1 MGPLFD
7 KGEGSEPANPAE
19 RLSTEADLARQQPH
33 AGELLRLVE
42 QSLWANRLWIEFVH
56 SQLEPESR
64 PRELLGHLVVAERV
78 WLDRID
84 GEQKTPEMFPTLQ
97 KGELLRGLDENH
109 RRCID
114 LMTGARLEDVIH
126 FRRDTG
132 EQYHARIADIIL
144 HLVTHG
150 HHHRGQLAMHYGRKG
165 VSDYPSADHIDF
177 LIANAL

>member
-33 AGELLRLVE
+33 ASELLRLVE
-42 QSLWANRLWIEFVH
+42 ESLWANCLWIEFVY

-64 PRELLGHLVVAERV
+64 PREILGHLVVAERV
-78 WLDRID
+78 WFERID
-84 GEQKTPEMFPTLQ
+84 GEQKTHEMFPTLQ
-97 KGELLRGLDENH
+97 KGELLRGLDDNH
-109 RRCID
+109 GRFMD
-114 LMTGARLEDVIH
+114 LITGARFEDVIH

-150 HHHRGQLAMHYGRKG
+150 YHHRGQLAMHYGRQG
-165 VSDYPSADHIDF
+165 GSDYPSADHIDF